1 MDDCVVV
8 FDFIG
13 CHWCCLIVF
22 NFFGYCRLSV
32 TLWWLVGSN

>member
-22 NFFGYCRLSV
+22 IFFDIVDSV
-32 TLWWLVGSN
+32 